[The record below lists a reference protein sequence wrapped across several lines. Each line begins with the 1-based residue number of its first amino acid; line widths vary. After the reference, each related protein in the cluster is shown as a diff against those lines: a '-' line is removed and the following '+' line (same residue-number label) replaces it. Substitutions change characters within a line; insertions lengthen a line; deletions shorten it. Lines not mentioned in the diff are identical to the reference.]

1 MVVLIN
7 LRNYVLDRRS
17 FTNFVNKLSSPA
29 ASLLGRLT
37 QTRPLFR
44 LTGARKGAML
54 PNKSVERRPDM
65 GKAKK
70 MDLQILRNLLENCLN
85 NQVNLT
91 FFLPDSA
98 TRNPSWEELTNF
110 ATEAYAMALTD
121 VLDAMD
127 GDDSAIKE
135 VQSDEGRIFFRLED
149 KEELL
154 KRLNEFDQEPAD
166 EKKVKE

>member
-1 MVVLIN
+1 
-7 LRNYVLDRRS
+7 
-17 FTNFVNKLSSPA
+17 
-29 ASLLGRLT
+29 
-37 QTRPLFR
+37 
-44 LTGARKGAML
+44 
-54 PNKSVERRPDM
+54 M